1 MCPRRG
7 VTRRTKLSSGNVTDL
22 HHLGGQ
28 GKASL
33 CRPRMGAYIQFQL
46 NAAACRDYRR
56 PSDRD
61 WSILDNWSP
70 SESFANIASTE

>member
-1 MCPRRG
+1 MLF
-7 VTRRTKLSSGNVTDL
+7 KSENVTDL
-22 HHLGGQ
+22 HHLESQ

-33 CRPRMGAYIQFQL
+33 CRPRTMGAYIQFQL
-46 NAAACRDYRR
+46 NAAAGRGYPSRR